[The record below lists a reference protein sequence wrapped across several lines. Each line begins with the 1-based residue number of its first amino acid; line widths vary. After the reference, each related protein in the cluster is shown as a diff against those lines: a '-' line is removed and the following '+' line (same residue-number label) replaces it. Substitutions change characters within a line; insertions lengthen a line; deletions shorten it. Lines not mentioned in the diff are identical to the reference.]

1 MELLYG
7 YFNIATGEIILA
19 SPRINPTIERELK
32 PVFEELTHLIKDF
45 VLEFSVLL
53 YRNDTFSSE
62 IMQPG
67 IASDTISGGRL
78 SRVYQH

>member
-32 PVFEELTHLIKDF
+32 PVFEELTHRTGVQRLI
-45 VLEFSVLL
+45 
-53 YRNDTFSSE
+53 
-62 IMQPG
+62 
-67 IASDTISGGRL
+67 ISQRYL
-78 SRVYQH
+78 FF